1 MKHLNK
7 LYIRIAVLSIIS
19 VCICISFYFLM
30 KNGAESLLAIKD
42 HAVNTMLPFIYGL
55 SLAYILN
62 PIMVVTENRLI
73 VPLFERF
80 PKWKDKKSL
89 IRGISVFI
97 TIIIFFIIIT
107 GLIVLIVPQ
116 LIDSIQSMI
125 LRTPSYVS
133 RLNKLV
139 SDLLKNNP
147 EFEELFSTY
156 SEQFSR
162 YLNSELLPS
171 IQSMVSSVSGTIFSS
186 VFGIFYNLF
195 KFIIGIIICIYLLF
209 KKETYLA
216 QCKKIVYA
224 FFPTDRANDIIN
236 NGRFANRTFG
246 GFLSGK
252 LFDSL
257 IIGIICF
264 ICTSIMKMPYALL
277 ISCFIGV
284 TNIIPFFG
292 PFIGAIPSAIIILI
306 ISPMKALI
314 FVAFIFILQ
323 QFDGNVLGP
332 KILGDSTGLP
342 SFWVI
347 FAITLFG
354 GIFGV
359 LGMFIGVPIFSIIY
373 AVFKA
378 YIESKLK
385 NKEMPSET
393 AFYVESDYY
402 PGGESGAGKPEMSG
416 EQFRLKDGTV
426 SEKIPNP
433 RYNKGKTAPEGNGKG
448 KNGKNPK

>member
-7 LYIRIAVLSIIS
+7 LYIRIAVLSIIC

-139 SDLLKNNP
+139 SDPLKNNP

-162 YLNSELLPS
+162 Y
-171 IQSMVSSVSGTIFSS
+171 
-186 VFGIFYNLF
+186 
-195 KFIIGIIICIYLLF
+195 
-209 KKETYLA
+209 
-216 QCKKIVYA
+216 
-224 FFPTDRANDIIN
+224 
-236 NGRFANRTFG
+236 
-246 GFLSGK
+246 
-252 LFDSL
+252 
-257 IIGIICF
+257 
-264 ICTSIMKMPYALL
+264 
-277 ISCFIGV
+277 
-284 TNIIPFFG
+284 
-292 PFIGAIPSAIIILI
+292 
-306 ISPMKALI
+306 
-314 FVAFIFILQ
+314 
-323 QFDGNVLGP
+323 
-332 KILGDSTGLP
+332 
-342 SFWVI
+342 
-347 FAITLFG
+347 
-354 GIFGV
+354 
-359 LGMFIGVPIFSIIY
+359 
-373 AVFKA
+373 
-378 YIESKLK
+378 
-385 NKEMPSET
+385 
-393 AFYVESDYY
+393 
-402 PGGESGAGKPEMSG
+402 
-416 EQFRLKDGTV
+416 
-426 SEKIPNP
+426 
-433 RYNKGKTAPEGNGKG
+433 
-448 KNGKNPK
+448 